1 MERAVLD
8 DEYAAVYPND
18 FAVRECCLDLRQSQS
33 VVVWLVVGGDK
44 DCVVDDEEVCVCCR
58 QSLAVCIVAG
68 VWKGKGNERVGLSF
82 CCAQ

>member
-58 QSLAVCIVAG
+58 QTFSIFIEYG
-68 VWKGKGNERVGLSF
+68 SGRG
-82 CCAQ
+82 